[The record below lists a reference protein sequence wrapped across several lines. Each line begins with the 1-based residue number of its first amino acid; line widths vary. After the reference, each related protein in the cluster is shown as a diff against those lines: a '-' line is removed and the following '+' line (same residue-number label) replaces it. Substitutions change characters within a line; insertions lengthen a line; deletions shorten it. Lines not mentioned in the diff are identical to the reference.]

1 MTHRKAKERNR
12 RMRSR
17 ENKYKTTDRV
27 GDLSLNISVVMK
39 TRDQVIC
46 CFWESHFKFNNVV
59 GRK

>member
-17 ENKYKTTDRV
+17 EKYKTSDRV

-39 TRDQVIC
+39 KRDQVIC
-46 CFWESHFKFNNVV
+46 CLWESHFKFNNVV